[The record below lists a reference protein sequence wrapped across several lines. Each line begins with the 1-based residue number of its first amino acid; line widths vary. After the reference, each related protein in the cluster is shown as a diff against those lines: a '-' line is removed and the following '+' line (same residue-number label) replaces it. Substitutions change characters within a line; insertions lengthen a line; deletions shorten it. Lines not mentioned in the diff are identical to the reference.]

1 MDDSM
6 IIVSLDI
13 GTTAMKV
20 VVANVSKGQ
29 LNVIG
34 IGSAHAQGMNRGV
47 IVDIDKA
54 SAAVKEAVKKAASQ
68 SNTEIHDVV
77 VGLPTNGVQIYS
89 CQGTIALSDQT
100 KEIDDKDVQQVMTA
114 ALMQTLPAEQ
124 EYVALIP
131 NNFSVDGFKNIK
143 DPRGMI
149 GTRLEF
155 SGILYSLPKSIVHNV
170 AKAVERAGLNIV
182 HTVLAP
188 AALSQVALTDGEQ
201 NFGTILID
209 LGGGQSTAS
218 VIHDRKLKFSTV
230 DTEGGN
236 LVVHDISVVLNT
248 TLQNAAKLQRYYGTV
263 NIKAASEAEEFPVE
277 VVGQDEPQAVTSKY
291 LSEII
296 TARVQQIF
304 ERLQKRLAKIKAFDL
319 PGGVVIT
326 GGLAEM
332 DGIDQLARNIFGVK
346 VKTFVPQQMG
356 LRHPAFTESLGL
368 VSYAQSLND
377 LDLLAYAVIQQHN
390 FTDGK
395 DNFQSFQF
403 EESQMPK
410 SSDNNAHPTS
420 TPMGEKFKNFWKKFF
435 D

>member
-20 VVANVSKGQ
+20 VVASVSKGQ
-29 LNVIG
+29 ISVIG
-34 IGSAHAQGMNRGV
+34 IGSSHAQGMNRGV

-54 SAAVKEAVKKAASQ
+54 SEAIREAVKKAASQ
-68 SNTEIHDVV
+68 SNTEVHDVV
-77 VGLPTNGVQIYS
+77 VSLPANGVQIFP
-89 CQGTIALSDQT
+89 CQGAIAINDQT
-100 KEIDDKDVQQVMTA
+100 KEIDNDDVQQVMSA
-114 ALMQTLPAEQ
+114 ALVQTLPAEQ

-131 NNFSVDGFKNIK
+131 NDFSVDGFKNIK

-149 GTRLEF
+149 GSRLEF
-155 SGILYSLPKSIVHNV
+155 NGILYSLPKSIVHNV
-170 AKAVERAGLNIV
+170 FKAVERAGLHVV
-182 HTVLAP
+182 HEVLAP
-188 AALSQVALTDGEQ
+188 AALSQVALNDGEK
-201 NFGTILID
+201 NFGAIIID

-248 TLQNAAKLQRYYGTV
+248 TLNNAAKLQRYYGTV
-263 NIKAASEAEEFPVE
+263 DTKSASNVEEFPVE
-277 VVGQDEPQAVTSKY
+277 VVGQDEPQAVTSEY

-296 TARVQQIF
+296 AARMQQIF
-304 ERLQKRLAKIKAFDL
+304 IRLQKKLDSVKAFEL
-319 PGGVVIT
+319 PGGVIIT

-332 DGIDQLARNIFGVK
+332 DGVDRLAQKIFGVK
-346 VKTFVPQQMG
+346 VKVFVPKQMG

-368 VSYAQSLND
+368 VSYAQSLNE
-377 LDLLAYAVIQQHN
+377 LDILAHEVIRQRKSTNYSDDTH
-390 FTDGK
+390 FI
-395 DNFQSFQF
+395 
-403 EESQMPK
+403 SQNENQTSK
-410 SSDNNAHPTS
+410 SYDSSSKTTS